1 MLMQFSKSEGLGNDF
16 IVVGNEPEYS
26 DFTGLAKRICHR
38 HFGVG
43 ADGLILFRT
52 LMPPARAHFG
62 MRIFNADGSE
72 AELSGNGLRCLGAH
86 LIHLGLHE
94 ATELCVETRA
104 GLKKLRLTDCKPP
117 EYSFEVDMG
126 PPILE
131 RSRIPLSLAPGT
143 VSLTGYELA
152 VDGRVYAVT
161 ITSMGNP
168 HCSLFV
174 NELGTNDWEE
184 IGRQIEVH
192 RIFPNRTNVE
202 FIKVKSREE
211 IEVRFWER
219 GVGKTNASGT
229 GSCAAVVAAI
239 LNGYTDRHVKV
250 ETLGG
255 CLQISWKEDDSLCL
269 KGPARFICKGE
280 YDAG

>member
-16 IVVGNEPEYS
+16 IVVGNEADNT
-26 DFTGLAKRICHR
+26 DFSRLAKQICHR

-43 ADGLILFRT
+43 ADGLIVFRT
-52 LMPPARAHFG
+52 LAPSASAHFS

-72 AELSGNGLRCLGAH
+72 AELSGNGLRCLGVH
-86 LIHLGLHE
+86 LIHLGLHQ
-94 ATELCVETRA
+94 APDLRVETRA
-104 GLKKLRLTDCKPP
+104 GLKKLRLTGSNAL
-117 EYSFEVDMG
+117 EYYFEVDMG

-131 RSRIPLSLAPGT
+131 RSRIPLNLASAA
-143 VSLTGYELA
+143 VHLTGYELK
-152 VDGRVYAVT
+152 VDDKVYPVT
-161 ITSMGNP
+161 ITSMVNP

-174 NELGTNDWEE
+174 NDFAANGWEE
-184 IGRQIEVH
+184 IGRQIEIH
-192 RIFPNRTNVE
+192 PTFPDRTNVE
-202 FIKVKSREE
+202 FIKVKSRNE

-239 LNGYTDRHVKV
+239 LNGYTARQVKV

-255 CLQISWKEDDSLCL
+255 SLQISWEADDSLCL
-269 KGPARFICKGE
+269 KGPARYICKGD
-280 YDAG
+280 YDGG